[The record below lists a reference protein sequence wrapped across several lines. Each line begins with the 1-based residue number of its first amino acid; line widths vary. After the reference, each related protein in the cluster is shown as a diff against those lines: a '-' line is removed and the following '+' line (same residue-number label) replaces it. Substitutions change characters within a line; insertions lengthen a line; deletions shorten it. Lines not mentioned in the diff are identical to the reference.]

1 MTKIFT
7 IRPSPLPR
15 SIKEPERPSKAF
27 NTFCICWDV
36 AGTKGKH
43 ILRSAGLT
51 NGKHITLITVAMPP
65 KKIIQTNYVYSD

>member
-1 MTKIFT
+1 MNKILI

-43 ILRSAGLT
+43 ILRSAGLI
-51 NGKHITLITVAMPP
+51 NGKHTILIAVAMPP
-65 KKIIQTNYVYSD
+65 RKII